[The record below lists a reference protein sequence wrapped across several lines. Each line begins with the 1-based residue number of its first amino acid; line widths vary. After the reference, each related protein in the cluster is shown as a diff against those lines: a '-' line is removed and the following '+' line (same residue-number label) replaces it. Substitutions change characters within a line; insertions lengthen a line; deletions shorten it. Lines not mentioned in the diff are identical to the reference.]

1 MAPIKEIFMKKAER
15 LNMML
20 KFINQKRYFTL
31 NDLMNEFKISK
42 RTAIRDIS
50 SLEEMGAPIYV
61 EYGRNGGYYVLEE
74 VKLPPI
80 SFSSQEV
87 YALYISLQVLENFMD
102 IPFKVTYEVIH
113 RKFNDA
119 LSEEQKKKIERIK
132 NRVVFYQTKQ
142 LQKCPCLETIMTAI
156 IENKVLKIYYRNVYR
171 FIQPLVI
178 YAMKGH
184 WYCKSFDIDKKAYRV
199 FRCDRILTAE
209 SSRREPLDELEY
221 ITIINS
227 HSLWKPS
234 DKATEFKCLLDSN
247 GVEIFQ
253 TENYPSM
260 QLINENNCTYLV
272 GTYEPNELNFI
283 VRYLSRFG
291 KSLKVVEPVE
301 LKRHMKDYYIDLINH
316 L

>member
-1 MAPIKEIFMKKAER
+1 MKKAER

-20 KFINQKRYFTL
+20 KFINQKKRFTL
-31 NDLMNEFKISK
+31 SDLMTEFNISK
-42 RTAIRDIS
+42 RTALRDVA

-61 EYGRNGGYYVLEE
+61 EYGRNGGYYVLDQ

-80 SFSSQEV
+80 SFNSQEV
-87 YALYISLQVLENFMD
+87 YALYISLQVLEGFMD
-102 IPFKVTYEVIH
+102 IPFEVTYESIH

-119 LSEEQKKKIERIK
+119 LTEEQKEKIERIR

-142 LQKCPCLETIMTAI
+142 LTKCPCLEMIMTAI
-156 IENKVLKIYYRNVYR
+156 IENKVLKIYHRNVYR

-184 WYCKSFDIDKKAYRV
+184 WYCQSFDIDKKDYRV
-199 FRCDRILTAE
+199 FRCDRIFTAE
-209 SSRREPLDELEY
+209 LSEREPLQELER
-221 ITIINS
+221 ITILNS

-234 DKATEFKCLLDSN
+234 DRATKFKCLLDPD
-247 GVEIFQ
+247 GIEIFQ
-253 TENYPSM
+253 AENYPSM
-260 QLINENNCTYLV
+260 RLMSENDCTYLA
-272 GTYEPNELNFI
+272 GTYEPNEVHFM

-291 KSLKVVEPVE
+291 KSLKVVEPAE
-301 LKRHMKDYYIDLINH
+301 LKRHMKDYYLDLINR